1 MLATDVGIKGQDLL
15 MLGDL
20 PGDTILGLLDL
31 AARYEHVQGTPLQ
44 GKTIGLLFR
53 RPSTRTRV
61 SFEVAA
67 LELGAHSIYMTE
79 EQTQLTRG
87 ETLGDTARVLSRYLS
102 ALVVRTGPHAELEEL
117 AEGAHIPVINA
128 LTDRFHP
135 CQVLADLKTIQDVK
149 GTLSG
154 ITVAYVGDGN
164 NMLQEW
170 IVAAAQLDIEL
181 QAATPVGYGP
191 DPSLLAMPSVL
202 AHPPRLSH
210 DPLMAVAGADVV
222 ITDTWHS
229 MGQRDS
235 DQKRRAFDGFQVHQ
249 RLMSLA
255 APGAIFMHCLP
266 AHRGEEVTDE
276 VLMGP
281 QSVVFQE
288 AENRLH
294 VQKALLLA
302 LLGA

>member
-1 MLATDVGIKGQDLL
+1 MPVTDIGLKDSSLL

-20 PGDTILGLLDL
+20 APETILGLLDL
-31 AARYEHVQGTPLQ
+31 AGELEHAPGAPLS

-79 EQTQLTRG
+79 EQTQISRG
-87 ETLGDTARVLSRYLS
+87 ETIGDTARVLSRYLD
-102 ALVVRTGPHAELEEL
+102 ALVVRTGPHAELEEF
-117 AEGAHIPVINA
+117 AQAATVPVINA

-135 CQVLADLKTIQDVK
+135 CQVLADLKTIREVK
-149 GTLSG
+149 GSLQD
-154 ITVAYVGDGN
+154 IQVAYVGDGN

-170 IVAAAQLDIEL
+170 IVAAAQLGITL
-181 QAATPVGYGP
+181 RAATPVGYGP
-191 DPSLLAMPSVL
+191 NPDVL
-202 AHPPRLSH
+202 ALDLVQAFPPELSN
-210 DPLMAVAGADVV
+210 DPLAAVCGADVV
-222 ITDTWHS
+222 ITDTWVS
-229 MGQRDS
+229 MGQDGTE
-235 DQKRRAFDGFQVHQ
+235 QKLKAFGPFQVDSA
-249 RLMSLA
+249 LMAEA

-281 QSVVFQE
+281 QSVVFRE

-302 LLGA
+302 LLGD